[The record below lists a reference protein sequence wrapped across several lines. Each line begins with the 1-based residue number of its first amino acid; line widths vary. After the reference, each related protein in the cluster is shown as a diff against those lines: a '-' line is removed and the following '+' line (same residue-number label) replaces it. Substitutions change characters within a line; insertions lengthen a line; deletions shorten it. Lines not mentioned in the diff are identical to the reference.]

1 MAGAGRLAEAATVV
15 THPGTCPG
23 IQASGRRELSTEKE
37 TGVDDLGDSQPIQVA
52 KADKIKRLLS
62 KAWHREKVKGATI

>member
-1 MAGAGRLAEAATVV
+1 M
-15 THPGTCPG
+15 
-23 IQASGRRELSTEKE
+23 RELSTKKE

-62 KAWHREKVKGATI
+62 KAWHREKVKGATVYLLLKKIKRAH